1 MTRSV
6 TQWGQ
11 SISSCFV
18 MNVKPQSQQLQ
29 VFYSSAA
36 PASSLYDTARF
47 GSSTALLESL
57 GAQLKLKE
65 GEVLAAQAALAEQGR
80 AREAVTRE
88 VTRLTILAEQV
99 PASATH
105 Q

>member
-1 MTRSV
+1 MTRS
-6 TQWGQ
+6 GGHF
-11 SISSCFV
+11 SRCFV

-80 AREAVTRE
+80 EREAVTRE

>member
-1 MTRSV
+1 
-6 TQWGQ
+6 
-11 SISSCFV
+11 

-36 PASSLYDTARF
+36 PASSLYDAARF

-99 PASATH
+99 PASTIH
-105 Q
+105 TPVTRPIMSCYRMSL

>member
-6 TQWGQ
+6 GQ
-11 SISSCFV
+11 ISSCFV
-18 MNVKPQSQQLQ
+18 KNVKPQSQQLQ

-80 AREAVTRE
+80 EREAVTRE

-99 PASATH
+99 PASTTH